1 METIEK
7 HQVYYP
13 SHKFYDKRAA
23 FLKGTSSVL
32 NIWGTETVQ
41 SLLQRYRK
49 KGHKVEDDFTDDGA
63 ALSGDLIN
71 IVQDSR
77 RVVTCKLNVPLKKRS
92 PNG

>member
-1 METIEK
+1 MATIER

-13 SHKFYDKRAA
+13 SHEFYDKRAA

-32 NIWGTETVQ
+32 NIWGTEAVQ
-41 SLLQRYRK
+41 SLLQRYKK
-49 KGHKVEDDFTDDGA
+49 KGHKVVADLTDDGA

-77 RVVTCKLNVPLKKRS
+77 RVVNCKLNVPLKKRS